1 MQGLRRNRF
10 TESSFP
16 ACFSFKDSISVGIRA
31 DDLQIDFRQISEEIA
46 EEKGYGNKRDNQ

>member
-16 ACFSFKDSISVGIRA
+16 ACFSFKGSISVGIRA
-31 DDLQIDFRQISEEIA
+31 DDLQIDFKQISEEIA
-46 EEKGYGNKRDNQ
+46 E